1 MPGTA
6 RTPEVSAVAAP
17 PEENDLV
24 QIRGQ
29 NWVVSGVAAAPAGGT
44 TVVHLQSVAD
54 GRYGDTLSVIWEV
67 EPGRRVLP
75 AGSLPDASAGAFDPP
90 EHLSAFL
97 DAVRWS
103 AVASADVKTLQ
114 APFRSGVAVEP
125 YQLEPVARAVGAPR
139 VNLLLADDVGLG
151 KTVEAG
157 LVAEELRLRGRA
169 HRIMVICPAGL
180 TLKWR
185 DEMADKFGVEFTV
198 VDSACCA
205 RLRRTHGS
213 AANPFRVYP
222 TTIVSLPWLRT
233 PKAQRLIDEVLPPG
247 GSTELPGRPGRRT
260 FDLLILD
267 EAHHVAPSAPKQVYA
282 VDSQQTRLIRR
293 LVPHFEHRLFLSA
306 TPHNGYQESY
316 TALLELIDNQRFFR
330 GVEPDRAAL
339 ADTVVRRLKSTVTNE
354 DGSPRF
360 HARESKA
367 LPVEYPESEREV
379 HALLTRYAELRRKR
393 VRPERRGGRKAVD
406 LVTLLLKKRLFSSPA
421 AFAHTVAVHLDAVRG
436 KARPGSG
443 GARRDDPAPVE
454 TPLWLAEYEEYT
466 ADLDDEELSEAED
479 DAITRAATV
488 TPEASG
494 EEAELLERM
503 ARWGQA
509 HQASPDAKAKQLI
522 STLRATCLPGREW
535 TNERVVVFTEY
546 RDTQDWLLTLLQQ
559 EGLAQDG
566 RVLTLHGGKNAE
578 EREQI
583 RLAFQEPAHSPEGKV
598 RILLATDAASEGIDL
613 QDHCRYLINYD
624 IPFNP
629 NKLEQRIGRIDRY
642 GQRHRPQIMHFVG
655 ASWDKARTDVYEAD
669 LEFLARI
676 ARKVAQM
683 EEDLGEVN
691 AVLAEKVQ
699 LRMTGQIGD
708 YDIEHARTKK
718 LKGRPTGGKVDAE
731 QNVTEQVRRLSAQ
744 LTQTTDEL
752 GLTPDRVA
760 RVVNTALT
768 LARQQPLVP
777 CLDENPRSEDDFR
790 EGLFAVPPL
799 TGSWERATRGLPD
812 RIRPEVLRPVTFDP
826 KAAAGRPD
834 IVLTHLNHPLVAMS
848 TQLLRAAV
856 WNADSVDLRRV
867 TAVVSDDP
875 ALETTFVGA
884 YARFVLVGT
893 DGQRLHEEI
902 LHAGGWLGENGWQRR
917 LRGVEAVGSILDRAL
932 TRGRPAKDR
941 MIHRLRQSWP
951 KTYEGLTQSIEARG
965 KERKASLMDRLAE
978 RRADEEKRINVTLD
992 RLERT
997 LRTRLGETSPADG
1010 PASPAA
1016 GMTDTLFGLDD
1027 LKDPDERR
1035 QLTEDRKRW
1044 RARLDGLEDERKREL
1059 AAIAARY
1066 RDPQDHL
1073 FPVAVVFV
1081 IPAKEAY

>member
-6 RTPEVSAVAAP
+6 RISNAAAIVAP
-17 PEENDLV
+17 PKENDLV
-24 QIRGQ
+24 EVRGQ
-29 NWVVSGVAAAPAGGT
+29 SWVVSGVESAPAGDV

-75 AGSLPDASAGAFDPP
+75 AGSLPDASAGAFDQP
-90 EHLSAFL
+90 EQLAAFL

-103 AVASADVKTLQ
+103 AVASADVRTLQ

-169 HRIMVICPAGL
+169 HRIMVVCPAGL

-185 DEMADKFGVEFTV
+185 DEMAEKFGHDFTV
-198 VDSACCA
+198 IDSARCA
-205 RLRRTHGS
+205 ELRRTHGS
-213 AANPFRVYP
+213 AANPFRVFP
-222 TTIVSLPWLRT
+222 LTIVSLPWLRT

-267 EAHHVAPSAPKQVYA
+267 EAHHVAPSAPKQIYA
-282 VDSQQTRLIRR
+282 VDSQQTKLIRR
-293 LVPHFEHRLFLSA
+293 LAPHFEHRLFLSA
-306 TPHNGYQESY
+306 TPHNGYQASY

-330 GVEPDRAAL
+330 GVEPDKAAL
-339 ADTVVRRLKSTVTNE
+339 DDTVVRRLKSTVTNE
-354 DGSPRF
+354 DGTPRF
-360 HARESKA
+360 RTRESKA
-367 LPVEYPESEREV
+367 LPVEYPDTEREI
-379 HALLTRYAELRRKR
+379 HSLLTRYAALRKKR
-393 VRPERRGGRKAVD
+393 VAPDRRGGRKAVD

-421 AFAHTVAVHLDAVRG
+421 AFAHTVGVHLESVRAKTRSG
-436 KARPGSG
+436 GPGSPG
-443 GARRDDPAPVE
+443 VKEAPVE
-454 TPLWLAEYEEYT
+454 TPLWITQYEEY
-466 ADLDDEELSEAED
+466 AGELDDEQMSEAED

-488 TPEASG
+488 TPNATDD
-494 EEAELLERM
+494 EAELLERM
-503 ARWGQA
+503 AHWGQA
-509 HQASPDAKAKQLI
+509 HQASPDAKAKELVK
-522 STLRATCLPGREW
+522 TLKAICRIGSGW
-535 TNERVVVFTEY
+535 GNERVVVFTEY

-559 EGLAQDG
+559 EGLAQEG
-566 RVLTLHGGKNAE
+566 RVLTLHGGRSAE

-583 RLAFQEPAHSPEGKV
+583 RLAFQEPPASPEGKV
-598 RILLATDAASEGIDL
+598 RILIATDAASEGIDL

-642 GQRHRPQIMHFVG
+642 GQRHNPQIMHFIG
-655 ASWDKARTDVYEAD
+655 AAWDKAKTDVYEAD

-676 ARKVAQM
+676 AKKVAQM

-691 AVLAEKVQ
+691 AVLADKVQ
-699 LRMTGQIGD
+699 LRMTGQLTD
-708 YDIEHARTKK
+708 YDIEHARAKQI
-718 LKGRPTGGKVDAE
+718 KGRLAGGKVDAE
-731 QNVTEQVRRLSAQ
+731 QNVTEQVQRLSAQ
-744 LTQTTDEL
+744 MKQTTTDL
-752 GLTPDRVA
+752 GITPDRVA
-760 RVVNTALT
+760 RVVNTALN
-768 LARQQPLVP
+768 LAKQQPLAP
-777 CLDENPRSEDDFR
+777 CLDENPPSEDDFR
-790 EGLFAVPPL
+790 QGLFTVPTL

-812 RIRPEVLRPVTFDP
+812 KLRPDVLRPVTFDP
-826 KAAAGRPD
+826 GAASGRPD
-834 IVLTHLNHPLVAMS
+834 IVLAHLNHPLVAMS
-848 TQLLRAAV
+848 TRLLRAAV
-856 WNADSVDLRRV
+856 WNADNVGLRRI

-932 TRGRPAKDR
+932 TQGRPAKDR
-941 MIHRLRQSWP
+941 IVHRLQQSWS

-965 KERKASLMDRLAE
+965 KERKASLIDRLAE
-978 RRADEEKRINVTLD
+978 RQADEEKRINATLD
-992 RLERT
+992 RSRRT
-997 LRTRLGETSPADG
+997 LRARLGETSPDA
-1010 PASPAA
+1010 ASPAG
-1016 GMTDTLFGLDD
+1016 GMDALFGVDD
-1027 LKDPDERR
+1027 LKDPAERR
-1035 QLTEDRKRW
+1035 QLAEDRVRW
-1044 RARLDGLEDERKREL
+1044 RAKLDGLEDERKREL

-1066 RDPQDHL
+1066 LDPQDHL

-1081 IPAKEAY
+1081 IPAKEVS